1 MNAPTLSDRLDA
13 YTLFLVD
20 MDDTLFEERD
30 YARSGFH
37 AVAEHIGRR
46 GLDADAADRFLHNHF
61 RLHGRVQ
68 IFDHLLLHLTGAISP
83 DHVKELVAVYR
94 EHEPRIAF
102 YPGAHQAL
110 SDLRRRGKVILVTD
124 GLATMQQ
131 RKFAA
136 LGLDRLVDRA
146 VFCEAAGHP
155 KPDPAALAGLVEPGD
170 PHAVL
175 IGDRPDHDLAL
186 AAALRIDSIRVRTGR
201 FRDRP
206 NDPWHPIADLP
217 AFADLLDLKSNGK

>member
-13 YTLFLVD
+13 CTLFFVD

-30 YARSGFH
+30 YARSGFR
-37 AVAEHIGRR
+37 AVADHVGRR
-46 GLDADAADRFLHNHF
+46 GLDAMEAGRFLENHF
-61 RLHGRVQ
+61 RLHGRVR

-83 DHVKELVAVYR
+83 AQVQELVAVYR
-94 EHEPRIAF
+94 EHDPHIAF
-102 YPGAHQAL
+102 YPGARQAL

-124 GLATMQQ
+124 GLAAMQQ

-146 VFCEAAGHP
+146 VFCEASGHP
-155 KPDPAALAGLVEPGD
+155 KPDPASLAGLVEPGD
-170 PHAVL
+170 PAALL

-206 NDPWHPIADLP
+206 NDPWHPVADLP
-217 AFADLLDLKSNGK
+217 AFADLLDLKPNGN